1 VIIDLRAVVGILGG
15 DVTGRDSANVP
26 GPGHSNTDRSL
37 SIRIDRR
44 SAQIVVYSHAGDDW
58 KTCKDYVFERL
69 GLERGGE
76 HRAQPHTHFEA
87 GPDEDKKKKTDVALQ
102 IWFNSIDPTGT
113 LVEQYL
119 RDHRGLSLG
128 DNLAGRVIRFNRS
141 LYLDAATRAPG
152 VVCLFRNIET
162 DEPCGIH
169 RTFLNPKT
177 AEKIDR
183 KMLGVAKD
191 AAIKLDAD
199 ATISSCLIIGEG
211 VETVLSAREAG
222 LGPAWALGSSGA
234 VGRFP
239 VLCDLSNLNILQEN
253 DPTSRRDVKKCARR
267 YAEAGKPVNIITTE
281 GGNDFND
288 AWKAA
293 RS

>member
-1 VIIDLRAVVGILGG
+1 VIIDLRALVGILGG
-15 DVTGRDSANVP
+15 DVTGRNSANVP
-26 GPGHSNTDRSL
+26 GPGHSNNDRSL
-37 SIRIDRR
+37 SIRIDGR
-44 SAQIVVYSHAGDDW
+44 SAQIIVYSHAGDDW
-58 KTCKDYVFERL
+58 KTCKDYVFQRL
-69 GLERGGE
+69 GLERAGE
-76 HRAQPHTHFEA
+76 HRAQPHTHFEP
-87 GPDEDKKKKTDVALQ
+87 GPEEDKKKKTDAALR
-102 IWFNSIDPTGT
+102 IWFSSIDPVGT

-119 RDHRGLSLG
+119 REHRGLSLG
-128 DNLAGRVIRFNRS
+128 DNLAGKVIRFNRS
-141 LYLDAATRAPG
+141 LYLDAATQAPG
-152 VVCLFRNIET
+152 MVCLFRNIET

-169 RTFLNPKT
+169 RTFLNSKT

-199 ATISSCLIIGEG
+199 DTIASCLIIGEG

-239 VLCDLSNLNILQEN
+239 VLCDLGNLNILQEN

-267 YAEAGKPVNIITTE
+267 YAEAGKSTNIIASE
-281 GGNDFND
+281 SGNDFND